1 MTNIFIASTIGE
13 DMTVEQGGKQRFGV
27 LAHGYQPPRR
37 FNVDVTTAHGSYNA
51 SYSVVPEI
59 NVQITEQVYRPILAE
74 VEAIPSG
81 LVTSIYAPLRSDIKR
96 TNPSLFAKI
105 QEAVAHTPDK
115 EYCILGDPLV
125 HNILPLLPS
134 DDQIM
139 LLEAGLIAFQNDFGF
154 TPKGLWLPETAVS
167 KEVLKNAA
175 RVGYE
180 FVPLRD
186 NQVKNIPEGVQ
197 LDANHNVC
205 FVDVGE
211 AKDIAVLLGNSGLSG
226 FVSYALW
233 STYNA
238 EEFMNGR
245 KNGEQAHG
253 WNSFMMMDL
262 ERFGHH
268 QVGADAFL
276 KSILAIQENYGYIPL
291 NMKEVL
297 KEFQQSGGKTFVDV
311 VDNSSWSCPHDLGR
325 WTGRCNCDNPTES
338 ALKTKQQLFGEL
350 QGMNTLLNYAL
361 DALKPNWRKEFVHVF
376 TSLSDDIFTGENFG
390 PTLFAQVLNRGGDEE
405 TARLYLAKIEAM
417 VGMTSCGWFFG
428 GDDGVERI
436 IPTSMSKGLQDLLVP
451 ELEH

>member
-1 MTNIFIASTIGE
+1 
-13 DMTVEQGGKQRFGV
+13 MTVEQGGKQRFGV

-37 FNVDVTTAHGSYNA
+37 FNVDVATTQGPYRA

-59 NVQITEQVYRPILAE
+59 NAQITEQVYRPILAE
-74 VEAIPSG
+74 VKAIPSG

-96 TNPSLFAKI
+96 SNPDLFAKI
-105 QEAVAHTPDK
+105 QEEVAHTPDK
-115 EYCILGDPLV
+115 EYCVLGDPLV
-125 HNILPLLPS
+125 HSILPLLPS
-134 DDQIM
+134 NDQLM
-139 LLEAGLIAFQNDFGF
+139 LLEAGVAAFQNDFGF

-175 RVGYE
+175 QVGYE

-186 NQVKNIPEGVQ
+186 NQVKNIPEGIQ

-205 FVDVGE
+205 FIDVGGG
-211 AKDIAVLLGNSGLSG
+211 KDIAVLLGNSGLSG
-226 FVSYALW
+226 FVSYAQW

-245 KNGEQAHG
+245 RNAEQANG

-276 KSILAIQENYGYIPL
+276 TSILAIQENYGYVPL
-291 NMKEVL
+291 NMKDVL
-297 KEFQQSGGKTFVDV
+297 EGFKQKGGKTFVDV
-311 VDNSSWSCPHDLGR
+311 VDNSSWSCPHNLGR
-325 WTGRCNCDNPTES
+325 WTGSCNCDNPSES
-338 ALKTKQQLFGEL
+338 ALTTKRQLFEEL
-350 QGMNTLLNYAL
+350 QGMNALLNHTL
-361 DALKPNWRKEFVHVF
+361 DTLQPSWRKEFTRLF

-390 PTLFAQVLNRGGDEE
+390 PALFAQVFNGGGDEE
-405 TARLYLAKIEAM
+405 RARLYLAKIEAM

-428 GDDGVERI
+428 GDDGVERA
-436 IPTSMSKGLQDLLVP
+436 IPVSMSKGLEDLLV
-451 ELEH
+451 LR